1 MSTAIHTYHTDPKK
15 TPALKRQTNLS
26 LFVPYMFPV
35 GLIVYQVVRSEYN
48 FRFLVLGAAVSLIAV
63 ILLFLSI
70 KKSNQRIDTMTVA
83 VSDDAVTLTELG
95 KREQQIKIAD
105 ITAVETN
112 AKGIELKCKS
122 TSKNAF
128 VIAQEFEKFDQIK
141 KLIEAKVTK
150 RNKR

>member
-1 MSTAIHTYHTDPKK
+1 
-15 TPALKRQTNLS
+15 
-26 LFVPYMFPV
+26 
-35 GLIVYQVVRSEYN
+35 VVRSEYN

-105 ITAVETN
+105 ITAVDTT
-112 AKGIELKCKS
+112 AKGIELKGKS

-141 KLIEAKVTK
+141 KLIEAKVAK
-150 RNKR
+150 RKR